1 MLDCRTAPLVRLM
14 DTIIE
19 INILLNLIKI
29 FSDISFVHF
38 SPFSTTLLYTDRHYL
53 IICTTSLCVSFRTE
67 LLITPHAS
75 PHFFRFPNL
84 FFHCNLSLQNLFSVS
99 GSKPVMWSSDHV
111 FSALQI
117 RNAVTSSKED
127 SERFIIIR

>member
-29 FSDISFVHF
+29 FSDISLL
-38 SPFSTTLLYTDRHYL
+38 SCLPFYTSLLYSDCHYL
-53 IICTTSLCVSFRTE
+53 IVCTSWLCVSFGTE

-84 FFHCNLSLQNLFSVS
+84 FFHCNLSLQNPFSVN